1 HLDFVALYCH
11 CEYMSNVKED
21 RLQIRVNP
29 AEKRLL
35 EQAAQ
40 SAHLSVSAFVLQAA
54 SQQAE
59 QLLAARQTITLNP
72 EAAEVFAKA
81 LSEPAAVNERL
92 RAALRRPRKFRWID

>member
-1 HLDFVALYCH
+1 MPNL
-11 CEYMSNVKED
+11 KEE

-59 QLLAARQTITLNP
+59 ELLAERQAVSLAP
-72 EAAEVFAKA
+72 EAAAAFATA
-81 LSEPAAVNERL
+81 LSEPARVNQRL
-92 RAALRRPRKFRWID
+92 RTALGRPRKFRWID